1 MLTAPHEDTIPS
13 SALVN
18 VPTYLR
24 KDVRPR
30 DIDSTGPDSSR
41 VSVNLD
47 YAGPHWMIRVLFRFP
62 RLIRELTNQ
71 VFWFGCRSV
80 YTYTATGEGCVSM
93 ICRSLC
99 AGASGFRHDFS
110 SSMGRLASFL
120 PR

>member
-30 DIDSTGPDSSR
+30 DIESTGPDSSR

-47 YAGPHWMIRVLFRFP
+47 LCLF
-62 RLIRELTNQ
+62 LIIMP
-71 VFWFGCRSV
+71 
-80 YTYTATGEGCVSM
+80 AHTG
-93 ICRSLC
+93 
-99 AGASGFRHDFS
+99 
-110 SSMGRLASFL
+110 
-120 PR
+120 